1 MQGVNCTYADGH
13 SKYQKAR
20 RRAVDGAWV
29 VAGGPYDNR
38 IELWGIVR
46 EDGSIGENP

>member
-1 MQGVNCTYADGH
+1 VSVTYADGH

-20 RRAVDGAWV
+20 VRADGAWV

-38 IELWGIVR
+38 TELWGIVR
-46 EDGSIGENP
+46 DNGSIGSTP